1 MAHIHIPDGIMAWWI
16 WLPATLA
23 VVGIVFLIIKQWD
36 NEQARRLVPLTAM
49 VAALMLVTMSVP
61 LFFIPVHLSLAI
73 LAGLMVGPKMAF
85 LAILVVNVLL
95 ATTGHGG
102 VTLIGVNTLIKG
114 LEMFV
119 GTSLFQIFSKKLST
133 IPAAIAATV
142 LGVTLSVIVS
152 LSLVISTA
160 GLAKA
165 LPHEKHEEHAAITE
179 NMFDESFVTLSS
191 NVEIVATAANED
203 HHDDEHHHDDIE
215 YILSELHFLGFSG
228 WLAVILIYLT
238 GLAAESTAVGFMYQG
253 LKKIKKD

>member
-1 MAHIHIPDGIMAWWI
+1 MAHIHIPDGIMPWWI
-16 WLPATLA
+16 WVPAALA

-36 NEQARRLVPLTAM
+36 NEQARRLIPLTAM
-49 VAALMLVTMSVP
+49 VAAIMLVTMSIP
-61 LFFIPVHLSLAI
+61 LFFVPVHLSLAI

-102 VTLIGVNTLIKG
+102 ITLIGVNTLVKG

-119 GTSLFQIFSKKLST
+119 GTSLFQIFAKKLST

-165 LPHEKHEEHAAITE
+165 LPHEKEDKDHAAITE
-179 NMFDESFVTLSS
+179 NIVDESIITLSS
-191 NVEIVATAANED
+191 NNEVLASAANADEEHKDED
-203 HHDDEHHHDDIE
+203 VD
-215 YILSELHFLGFSG
+215 YILSELHYLGFSG
-228 WLAVILIYLT
+228 WLAVIFIYLM
-238 GLAAESTAVGFMYQG
+238 GLAAESTATGFMYQG